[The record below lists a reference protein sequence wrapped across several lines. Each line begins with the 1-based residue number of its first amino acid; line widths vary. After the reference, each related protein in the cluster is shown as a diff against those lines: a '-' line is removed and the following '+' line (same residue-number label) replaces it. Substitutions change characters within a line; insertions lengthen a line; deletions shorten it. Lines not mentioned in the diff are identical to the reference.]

1 MLGLGHV
8 EIYSHQPGPIV
19 THDSLQ
25 VRKCS
30 EALHLSGRGI
40 GTQTATWTVFVVW
53 NLHEHMIGMS
63 SWSACALPCVF
74 LSYNIEL
81 RHENPWN
88 IDLKWKEMNHYII
101 IHNFTR
107 SLEIDLRLTADMTW
121 GSFSQDIINLN
132 RLSLLWN
139 VDRTIEIYFVV
150 HTTRLRDLITPIHS

>member
-1 MLGLGHV
+1 MFRSSEFNREGH
-8 EIYSHQPGPIV
+8 G
-19 THDSLQ
+19 
-25 VRKCS
+25 
-30 EALHLSGRGI
+30 

-139 VDRTIEIYFVV
+139 RFEQLKYTLSCIPQGFVIWSLQSIHNFETKYFTIWEENMF
-150 HTTRLRDLITPIHS
+150 H